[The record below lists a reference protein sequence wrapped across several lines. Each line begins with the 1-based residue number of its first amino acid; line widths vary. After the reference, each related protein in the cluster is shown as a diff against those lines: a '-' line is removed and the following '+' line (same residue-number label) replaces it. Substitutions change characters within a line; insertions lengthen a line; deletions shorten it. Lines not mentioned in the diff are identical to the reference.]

1 MRPECAKTGGD
12 MMDMVTFFDLIQQ
25 GYYATYPL
33 LLCSIVALAIA
44 GERLWALRRLDSRML
59 AVAKQIG
66 FFLRR
71 GDLDGAVDMVKRDAA
86 DLPLGRIYLELMPRV
101 ADTPIEDL
109 LALAD
114 GHRMEEA
121 QALKGNVWLIGTIG
135 SAAPFIGLF
144 GTVVGI
150 MRAFHHMAQT
160 GTGGFAVVASGISEA
175 LVATALGLGVAII
188 AVALYNYFQVRLAE
202 LGTTMRVGITRFV
215 DGVCAL
221 RGERGTRQV
230 A

>member
-1 MRPECAKTGGD
+1 
-12 MMDMVTFFDLIQQ
+12 MMDIVTFFDLIQQ

-33 LLCSIVALAIA
+33 LLCSVVALAVA
-44 GERLWALRRLDSRML
+44 AERVWALRGLDARML

-71 GDLDGAVDMVKRDAA
+71 GDLEGARDMVERDAS
-86 DLPLGRIYLELMPRV
+86 DLPIGRIYLELLPRV
-101 ADTPIEDL
+101 PDTSVEDL
-109 LALAD
+109 LIIAD
-114 GHRMEEA
+114 GHRVEQT
-121 QALKGNVWLIGTIG
+121 QALKRNIWLLGTIG

-150 MRAFHHMAQT
+150 MRAFHSMAQT
-160 GTGGFAVVASGISEA
+160 GTGGFAVVAAGISEA

-188 AVALYNYFQVRLAE
+188 AVALYNYFQVRLGD

-215 DGVCAL
+215 DGVCAW
-221 RGERGTRQV
+221 RGERGSRQV

>member
-1 MRPECAKTGGD
+1 
-12 MMDMVTFFDLIQQ
+12 MDMLTFFDLIQQ

-33 LLCSIVALAIA
+33 LLCSVIALAIG
-44 GERLWALRRLDSRML
+44 GERLWALRRLDARML
-59 AVAKQIG
+59 AVGKQIG

-71 GDLDGAVDMVKRDAA
+71 GYVDGARDMVERDAK
-86 DLPLGRIYLELMPRV
+86 DLPLGRIYLELLPRV
-101 ADTPIEDL
+101 ADTPVEDL
-109 LALAD
+109 LSIAD
-114 GHRMEEA
+114 GHRVE
-121 QALKGNVWLIGTIG
+121 QTQGLRRNIWLIGTIG

-188 AVALYNYFQVRLAE
+188 AVALYNYFQVRLND
-202 LGTTMRVGITRFV
+202 LGTTMRIGITRFV
-215 DGVCAL
+215 DGVCAF

>member
-1 MRPECAKTGGD
+1 
-12 MMDMVTFFDLIQQ
+12 MDMLTFFDLIQQ

-33 LLCSIVALAIA
+33 LLCSVIALAIG
-44 GERLWALRRLDSRML
+44 GERIWALRRLDARML
-59 AVAKQIG
+59 AVGKQIG

-71 GDLDGAVDMVKRDAA
+71 GDVEGARDMVERDAK
-86 DLPLGRIYLELMPRV
+86 DLPLGRIYLELLPRV
-101 ADTPIEDL
+101 ADTPVDDL
-109 LALAD
+109 LSIAD
-114 GHRMEEA
+114 GHRVEQT
-121 QALKGNVWLIGTIG
+121 QALRRNIWLIGTIG

-175 LVATALGLGVAII
+175 LVATALGLGVAIL
-188 AVALYNYFQVRLAE
+188 AVALYNYFQVRLND
-202 LGTTMRVGITRFV
+202 LGTTMRIGITRFV
-215 DGVCAL
+215 DGVCAF
-221 RGERGTRQV
+221 RGDRGTRQV

>member
-1 MRPECAKTGGD
+1 

-33 LLCSIVALAIA
+33 LLGSVVALAIA
-44 GERLWALRRLDSRML
+44 GERLWALRRLDARMI
-59 AVAKQIG
+59 AVGKQIG

-71 GDLDGAVDMVKRDAA
+71 GDLDGARDMIERDAS
-86 DLPLGRIYLELMPRV
+86 DLPLGRIFLELLPRV
-101 ADTPIEDL
+101 PDTSVEDL
-109 LALAD
+109 LAIAE
-114 GHRMEEA
+114 GHRVE
-121 QALKGNVWLIGTIG
+121 QTQVLRRNIWLIGTIG

-188 AVALYNYFQVRLAE
+188 AVALYNYFQVRLND

-221 RGERGTRQV
+221 RGERGARQV

>member
-1 MRPECAKTGGD
+1 
-12 MMDMVTFFDLIQQ
+12 MMDIVTFFDLIQQ

-44 GERLWALRRLDSRML
+44 GERFWALRGLDARML
-59 AVAKQIG
+59 GVAKQIG

-71 GDLDGAVDMVKRDAA
+71 GDLEGARDMVERDAS
-86 DLPLGRIYLELMPRV
+86 DLPLGRIYLELLPRV

-109 LALAD
+109 LAIAD
-114 GHRMEEA
+114 GHRVEQA
-121 QALKGNVWLIGTIG
+121 QALKRNVWLLGTIG

-150 MRAFHHMAQT
+150 MRAFHSMGQT
-160 GTGGFAVVASGISEA
+160 GTGGFAVVAAGISEA

-188 AVALYNYFQVRLAE
+188 AVALYNYFQVRLNDIA
-202 LGTTMRVGITRFV
+202 TTMRVGITRFV
-215 DGVCAL
+215 DGVCAW
-221 RGERGTRQV
+221 RGERGSRQV

>member
-1 MRPECAKTGGD
+1 MVEGD
-12 MMDMVTFFDLIQQ
+12 ASDL
-25 GYYATYPL
+25 
-33 LLCSIVALAIA
+33 
-44 GERLWALRRLDSRML
+44 R
-59 AVAKQIG
+59 
-66 FFLRR
+66 
-71 GDLDGAVDMVKRDAA
+71 
-86 DLPLGRIYLELMPRV
+86 LGRIYLELLPSV
-101 ADTPIEDL
+101 GDTSIDDL
-109 LALAD
+109 VSLAE
-114 GHRMEEA
+114 GHRVEET
-121 QALKGNVWLIGTIG
+121 QALRRNVWLIGTIG

-188 AVALYNYFQVRLAE
+188 AVALYNYFQVRLND

-221 RGERGTRQV
+221 RGDRGTRQV

>member
-1 MRPECAKTGGD
+1 
-12 MMDMVTFFDLIQQ
+12 MDMLTFFDLIQQ

-33 LLCSIVALAIA
+33 LLCSVIALAIG
-44 GERLWALRRLDSRML
+44 GERLWALRRLDARML
-59 AVAKQIG
+59 AVGKQIG

-71 GDLDGAVDMVKRDAA
+71 GDVDGARDMVERDAK
-86 DLPLGRIYLELMPRV
+86 DLPLGRIYLELLPRV
-101 ADTPIEDL
+101 ADTPVDDL
-109 LALAD
+109 LSIAD
-114 GHRMEEA
+114 GHRVEQT
-121 QALKGNVWLIGTIG
+121 QALRRNIWLIGTIG

-188 AVALYNYFQVRLAE
+188 AVALYNYFQVRLND
-202 LGTTMRVGITRFV
+202 LGTTMRIGITRFV
-215 DGVCAL
+215 DGVCAF

>member
-1 MRPECAKTGGD
+1 
-12 MMDMVTFFDLIQQ
+12 MMDIVTFFDLIQQ

-44 GERLWALRRLDSRML
+44 GERFWALRGLDARML
-59 AVAKQIG
+59 GVAKQIG

-71 GDLDGAVDMVKRDAA
+71 GDLEGARDMVERDAG
-86 DLPLGRIYLELMPRV
+86 DLPLGRIYLELLPRA

-109 LALAD
+109 LAIAD
-114 GHRMEEA
+114 GHRVEQT
-121 QALKGNVWLIGTIG
+121 QALKRNVWLLGTIG

-150 MRAFHHMAQT
+150 MRAFHSMAQT
-160 GTGGFAVVASGISEA
+160 GAGGFAVVAAGISEA

-188 AVALYNYFQVRLAE
+188 AVALYNYFQVRLNDM
-202 LGTTMRVGITRFV
+202 GTTMRVGITRFV
-215 DGVCAL
+215 DGVCAW
-221 RGERGTRQV
+221 RGERGSRQV